1 MDFGPVWAQLC
12 FAAAGGA
19 LWDCWLWKRAD
30 FGKTRAQT
38 LPGFA
43 KFCFQHANHR
53 LRSLGAKGFSPLQ
66 KLKKKISVCFCSPW
80 KILIVLW
87 KEKTLGKTKLGYS
100 KESGVFLGKE
110 ESVFLWSL
118 TTLEN
123 NHPLN
128 TFFFACFV
136 LKTIV

>member
-43 KFCFQHANHR
+43 RFCFQHANHR

-66 KLKKKISVCFCSPW
+66 KLKKKNF
-80 KILIVLW
+80 
-87 KEKTLGKTKLGYS
+87 
-100 KESGVFLGKE
+100 
-110 ESVFLWSL
+110 SVFLLSL
-118 TTLEN
+118 GDPHCALEREN
-123 NHPLN
+123 TGQNKVGLFEGVRGFFGKGRVCVFMEFNHFGEQPSSKH
-128 TFFFACFV
+128 FFFLHV
-136 LKTIV
+136 LS